1 MAHNHSNAKSDSNR
15 WAVATA
21 TLLILV
27 LIGVA
32 WWMYRTPVKLDE
44 QGYDVTIALYR
55 VCNQRS
61 SEGLQQIE
69 NQIREF
75 EASQATLGESH
86 QAIKSMIAT
95 AKSGQW
101 KEAAIA
107 CRQALEDQVQ
117 R

>member
-1 MAHNHSNAKSDSNR
+1 MTRNNSNTKSDLNR

-69 NQIREF
+69 DQMREF
-75 EASQATLGESH
+75 EASQGSLGESH
-86 QAIKSMIAT
+86 QVVMTMIAT
-95 AKSGQW
+95 AKAGQW

-107 CRQALEDQVQ
+107 CRQALEDQVK